1 MDAFHSDDKFTK
13 TQNQYKN
20 GEMSA
25 ERFLSAQVGVTSLN
39 MEWEDDYLAQFYS
52 ELDEVLETDC
62 SSEQAYE
69 ENFDSIKRELVRDV
83 DKVDD
88 ITRLCRNYRGEHL

>member
-1 MDAFHSDDKFTK
+1 
-13 TQNQYKN
+13 
-20 GEMSA
+20 MSA
-25 ERFLSAQVGVTSLN
+25 ERFLSAQLEVTLL
-39 MEWEDDYLAQFYS
+39 ELKWEDDYFAQFYS

-69 ENFDSIKRELVRDV
+69 DNFDIVKRELVRDV

-88 ITRLCRNYRGEHL
+88 ITRLCRNYRGGNL